1 MPLMRKV
8 AGALLA
14 TVAGL
19 IALLSFKSHTP
30 AAASALTSVGN
41 TGGGSALS
49 GAGAPTSAPA
59 APSTGT
65 SPSAGTGAGTT
76 KSPSSGSGA
85 IIGTFTGSSV
95 DTPYGPVQVS
105 ATLSGGKLTDVN
117 VLQVPDNG
125 RYEDQIVTD
134 AVPMLKSEA
143 LSAQSA
149 NIDIVSGATFTSQGY
164 AQSLQSA
171 LNQAGLK

>member
-1 MPLMRKV
+1 MRKV

-14 TVAGL
+14 TLAGL

-30 AAASALTSVGN
+30 AATSALGAVGNAGAGSALGGASATPSTGSAGAAP
-41 TGGGSALS
+41 GGGS
-49 GAGAPTSAPA
+49 GT
-59 APSTGT
+59 APSTA
-65 SPSAGTGAGTT
+65 PSTT
-76 KSPSSGSGA
+76 KPATGSGVKN
-85 IIGTFTGSSV
+85 GTFTGSSV

-105 ATLSGGKLTDVN
+105 AVISGGKLTGVN
-117 VLQVPDNG
+117 VLQVPDTG
-125 RYEDQIVTD
+125 RYEDQIVAD
-134 AVPMLKSEA
+134 ALPMLKSEA

>member
-1 MPLMRKV
+1 MRKV

-14 TVAGL
+14 TLAGL

-30 AAASALTSVGN
+30 AATSALGAVGN
-41 TGGGSALS
+41 AGAGSALGGASATPSTGSSS
-49 GAGAPTSAPA
+49 GT
-59 APSTGT
+59 APSTA
-65 SPSAGTGAGTT
+65 PSTT
-76 KSPSSGSGA
+76 KSASASGVKN
-85 IIGTFTGSSV
+85 GTFTGSSV

-105 ATLSGGKLTDVN
+105 AVISGGKLTGVN
-117 VLQVPDNG
+117 VLQVPDTG
-125 RYEDQIVTD
+125 RYEDQIVAD
-134 AVPMLKSEA
+134 ALPMLKSEA